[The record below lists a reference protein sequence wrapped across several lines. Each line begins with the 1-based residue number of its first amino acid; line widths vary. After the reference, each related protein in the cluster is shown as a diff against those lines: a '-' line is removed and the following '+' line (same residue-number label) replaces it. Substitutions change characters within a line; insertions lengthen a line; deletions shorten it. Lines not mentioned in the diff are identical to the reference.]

1 MGFLGLNVLN
11 KIKIFYY
18 SICISNEYIKFINK
32 EVFMF
37 CVIDLLF
44 R

>member
-1 MGFLGLNVLN
+1 MVLGLNVLN
-11 KIKIFYY
+11 EIKIFYY
-18 SICISNEYIKFINK
+18 SICISNEVIKFINK

-37 CVIDLLF
+37 SVIDLLF